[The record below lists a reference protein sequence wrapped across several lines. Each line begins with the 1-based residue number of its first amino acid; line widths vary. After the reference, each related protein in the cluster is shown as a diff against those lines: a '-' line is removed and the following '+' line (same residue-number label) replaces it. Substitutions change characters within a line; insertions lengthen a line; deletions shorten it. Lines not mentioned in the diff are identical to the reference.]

1 MQCTEK
7 YFEADAFRTRAESVL
22 LAAVPDSRTGGGLL
36 ALEGTVF
43 YPEGGGQPA
52 DRGTLTLPDGT
63 ELAVTDVH
71 EQDGILWHSVPSL
84 PDTAVPGITVEEA
97 IDWDWRFDKMQQ
109 HTGEHILS
117 GILHRMFGAENV
129 GFHIGAEAVRMDTS
143 VPISAEGL
151 RAAELEANRIVWQDV
166 PVVITYPTPQ
176 ELAALTYRSKK
187 EIDGQVRIVTI
198 PGADVCACCGT
209 HTRTTGQVGQIKI
222 LTSEN
227 YKGGV
232 RLSIVCGAR
241 ALEAA
246 QAMRARQADIG
257 ALLSAKADQTAVA
270 VHRVY
275 DEYTALKFNHFG
287 LCSQLFQAATKSNN
301 FKELHT
307 YYFHNCVYSEV
318 YTHPGL
324 RWDSVVPT
332 EWLLQNYD
340 ASYKV
345 IIVGDGAMSPYEL
358 REPRYDWEKR
368 TYGDS
373 GLAWLERLR
382 RHYPYLIWLNPEPMP
397 ARPDYW
403 SQTHW
408 QLAQIF
414 HMYDLSAEGLEQGM
428 KRLMVRR

>member
-22 LAAVPDSRTGGGLL
+22 LAAVPDSRTGGGLI

-97 IDWDWRFDKMQQ
+97 IDWNWRFDKMQQ

-117 GILHRMFGAENV
+117 GILHRIFGAENV

-187 EIDGQVRIVTI
+187 EIEGQVRIVTI

-209 HTRTTGQVGQIKI
+209 HVAASGQVGLVKFLSCQK
-222 LTSEN
+222 LRE
-227 YKGGV
+227 GV
-232 RLSIVCGAR
+232 RLELLCGGRAMDYLSR
-241 ALEAA
+241 AWDQSRLIGQALSVKPLAAFPAVQRLEGQLRESRERCAALEEQSFRQLAERYQNAGNVLLVQPDLEPDSVRRLMDAVSKTCGGLAA
-246 QAMRARQADIG
+246 VFAGEEGHYAYALGRADGQDISPLVKAMNTVLHGRGGGRNGFAQGSVETER
-257 ALLSAKADQTAVA
+257 SAI
-270 VHRVY
+270 
-275 DEYTALKFNHFG
+275 ESF
-287 LCSQLFQAATKSNN
+287 
-301 FKELHT
+301 FKE
-307 YYFHNCVYSEV
+307 N
-318 YTHPGL
+318 G
-324 RWDSVVPT
+324 
-332 EWLLQNYD
+332 
-340 ASYKV
+340 
-345 IIVGDGAMSPYEL
+345 
-358 REPRYDWEKR
+358 
-368 TYGDS
+368 YG
-373 GLAWLERLR
+373 
-382 RHYPYLIWLNPEPMP
+382 ICN
-397 ARPDYW
+397 
-403 SQTHW
+403 
-408 QLAQIF
+408 
-414 HMYDLSAEGLEQGM
+414 
-428 KRLMVRR
+428 

>member
-22 LAAVPDSRTGGGLL
+22 LAAVPDSRTGGGLI

-166 PVVITYPTPQ
+166 PVVITYPD
-176 ELAALTYRSKK
+176 RK
-187 EIDGQVRIVTI
+187 
-198 PGADVCACCGT
+198 
-209 HTRTTGQVGQIKI
+209 
-222 LTSEN
+222 
-227 YKGGV
+227 
-232 RLSIVCGAR
+232 
-241 ALEAA
+241 
-246 QAMRARQADIG
+246 
-257 ALLSAKADQTAVA
+257 
-270 VHRVY
+270 
-275 DEYTALKFNHFG
+275 
-287 LCSQLFQAATKSNN
+287 
-301 FKELHT
+301 
-307 YYFHNCVYSEV
+307 
-318 YTHPGL
+318 
-324 RWDSVVPT
+324 SVV
-332 EWLLQNYD
+332 
-340 ASYKV
+340 
-345 IIVGDGAMSPYEL
+345 
-358 REPRYDWEKR
+358 
-368 TYGDS
+368 
-373 GLAWLERLR
+373 
-382 RHYPYLIWLNPEPMP
+382 
-397 ARPDYW
+397 
-403 SQTHW
+403 
-408 QLAQIF
+408 
-414 HMYDLSAEGLEQGM
+414 
-428 KRLMVRR
+428 

>member
-22 LAAVPDSRTGGGLL
+22 LAAVPDSRTGGGLI

-187 EIDGQVRIVTI
+187 EIEGQVRIVTI

-209 HTRTTGQVGQIKI
+209 HVSGSGQVGLVKFLSCQK
-222 LTSEN
+222 LRE
-227 YKGGV
+227 GV
-232 RLSIVCGAR
+232 RLELVCGGR
-241 ALEAA
+241 AMAHLCRSWQQNRSIGQQLSVKPGDTSAAVERQGREVLSLKTRCAGLEEELFRLLAEQYRDAGEVLLVRHDLAGDGTRRLCDAVSHTCGGRCAVFSGDGERYQYAVIHPGADLREFVKHMNDALHGRGGGRSGFAQGSVAADEAA
-246 QAMRARQADIG
+246 IRAFFRG
-257 ALLSAKADQTAVA
+257 V
-270 VHRVY
+270 
-275 DEYTALKFNHFG
+275 
-287 LCSQLFQAATKSNN
+287 
-301 FKELHT
+301 
-307 YYFHNCVYSEV
+307 
-318 YTHPGL
+318 
-324 RWDSVVPT
+324 
-332 EWLLQNYD
+332 
-340 ASYKV
+340 
-345 IIVGDGAMSPYEL
+345 
-358 REPRYDWEKR
+358 
-368 TYGDS
+368 
-373 GLAWLERLR
+373 
-382 RHYPYLIWLNPEPMP
+382 
-397 ARPDYW
+397 
-403 SQTHW
+403 
-408 QLAQIF
+408 
-414 HMYDLSAEGLEQGM
+414 
-428 KRLMVRR
+428 